1 MQPVGQRRGRILYYG
16 RDLEEVSQYT
26 QSAKIG
32 FVFQNP
38 DTQIVTDK
46 VWHELAFGLESIGM
60 PQDMIRVRVAEMA
73 SYFGIQNWFYALSVS
88 SE

>member
-1 MQPVGQRRGRILYYG
+1 MQPVGQRSGRILYYG